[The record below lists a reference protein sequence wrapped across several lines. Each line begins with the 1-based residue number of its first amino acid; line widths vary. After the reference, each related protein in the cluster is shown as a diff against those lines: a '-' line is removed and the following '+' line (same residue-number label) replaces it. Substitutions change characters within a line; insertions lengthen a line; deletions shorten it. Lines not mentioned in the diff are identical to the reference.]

1 VTRPTALILDYG
13 EVLSHPMRPGGMSL
27 LASQLGV
34 PESEM
39 TQVYWR
45 HRRDYDL
52 GLPAPDYWTLVAQEL
67 GATLDDG
74 LLASLITVDVD
85 SWTDYRDEMWTL
97 AETFRQAGGRL
108 ALLSNGVPEIVAR
121 IRSDRPRSS
130 TRRSSRLKSVSP
142 SPSRRSTASRSS
154 NSAPLRPRPCLSTT
168 GSRTSRPRAN
178 WASKPP
184 TSPATSTTS
193 GGSCSDRQVR
203 LKADATTVQRRLTAT
218 PSLCAHPREPRNAP
232 PRSNRRERTPA
243 SERS

>member
-52 GLPAPDYWTLVAQEL
+52 GLPAAEYWALVAREL
-67 GATLDDG
+67 GMTLDEG

-85 SWTDYRDEMWTL
+85 SWTDYRDEMWIL
-97 AETFRQAGGRL
+97 AETFRQRGGRL

-121 IRSDRPRSS
+121 IRADRDLTALFDTQVISFEVGLAKPEPEIYRIVLDRIG
-130 TRRSSRLKSVSP
+130 TAPAATLFVDDRLENIE
-142 SPSRRSTASRSS
+142 TARELGIQ
-154 NSAPLRPRPCLSTT
+154 AAHFT
-168 GSRTSRPRAN
+168 GN
-178 WASKPP
+178 VH
-184 TSPATSTTS
+184 
-193 GGSCSDRQVR
+193 DV
-203 LKADATTVQRRLTAT
+203 RRLV
-218 PSLCAHPREPRNAP
+218 L
-232 PRSNRRERTPA
+232 
-243 SERS
+243 

>member
-121 IRSDRPRSS
+121 IRSDRDLAAIFDAQVISFEVGLAKPEPEIYRIALEQLGAAPAS
-130 TRRSSRLKSVSP
+130 TLFVDDRLENIE
-142 SPSRRSTASRSS
+142 TARELGIQ
-154 NSAPLRPRPCLSTT
+154 AAHFT
-168 GSRTSRPRAN
+168 GN
-178 WASKPP
+178 VH
-184 TSPATSTTS
+184 
-193 GGSCSDRQVR
+193 DV
-203 LKADATTVQRRLTAT
+203 RRL
-218 PSLCAHPREPRNAP
+218 LL
-232 PRSNRRERTPA
+232 
-243 SERS
+243 

>member
-1 VTRPTALILDYG
+1 MTRPTALILDYG

-52 GLPAPDYWTLVAQEL
+52 GLPAPDYWMLVAQEL
-67 GATLDDG
+67 GATLDEG

-121 IRSDRPRSS
+121 IRSDRDLAALFDAQVISFEVGLAKPEPEIYRIVLD
-130 TRRSSRLKSVSP
+130 RLG
-142 SPSRRSTASRSS
+142 TA
-154 NSAPLRPRPCLSTT
+154 
-168 GSRTSRPRAN
+168 
-178 WASKPP
+178 
-184 TSPATSTTS
+184 
-193 GGSCSDRQVR
+193 
-203 LKADATTVQRRLTAT
+203 
-218 PSLCAHPREPRNAP
+218 
-232 PRSNRRERTPA
+232 PA
-243 SERS
+243 STLFVDDRLENIETARELRIQTLHFTGDVHAVRQQVLG

>member
-27 LASQLGV
+27 MASQLGV

-67 GATLDDG
+67 GATLDEG
-74 LLASLITVDVD
+74 LLASLITIDVD

-108 ALLSNGVPEIVAR
+108 ALLSNGVSEIVAR
-121 IRSDRPRSS
+121 IRSDRDLAALFDAQVISFEVGLAKPEPEIYRVALEQLGAAPAS
-130 TRRSSRLKSVSP
+130 TLFVDDRLENIE
-142 SPSRRSTASRSS
+142 TARELGIQT
-154 NSAPLRPRPCLSTT
+154 AHFT
-168 GSRTSRPRAN
+168 GN
-178 WASKPP
+178 VH
-184 TSPATSTTS
+184 
-193 GGSCSDRQVR
+193 DV
-203 LKADATTVQRRLTAT
+203 RRL
-218 PSLCAHPREPRNAP
+218 LL
-232 PRSNRRERTPA
+232 
-243 SERS
+243 

>member
-52 GLPAPDYWTLVAQEL
+52 GLPAAEYWALVAQEL
-67 GATLDDG
+67 GTTLDEG
-74 LLASLITVDVD
+74 LLAALITVDVD

-97 AETFRQAGGRL
+97 AETFRQRGGRL

-121 IRSDRPRSS
+121 IRADRDLAALFDTQVISFEVGLAKPEPEIYRIVLDRIG
-130 TRRSSRLKSVSP
+130 TAPAAALFVDDRLENIE
-142 SPSRRSTASRSS
+142 TARELGIQ
-154 NSAPLRPRPCLSTT
+154 AAHFT
-168 GSRTSRPRAN
+168 GN
-178 WASKPP
+178 VH
-184 TSPATSTTS
+184 
-193 GGSCSDRQVR
+193 DV
-203 LKADATTVQRRLTAT
+203 RRLV
-218 PSLCAHPREPRNAP
+218 L
-232 PRSNRRERTPA
+232 
-243 SERS
+243 

>member
-1 VTRPTALILDYG
+1 MTRPTALILDYG

-67 GATLDDG
+67 GATLDEG

-85 SWTDYRDEMWTL
+85 SWTNYRDEMWTL

-121 IRSDRPRSS
+121 IRSDRDLAALFDAQVISFEVGLAKPEPEIYRVALEQLGAAPAS
-130 TRRSSRLKSVSP
+130 TLFVDDRLENIE
-142 SPSRRSTASRSS
+142 TARELGIQT
-154 NSAPLRPRPCLSTT
+154 AHFT
-168 GSRTSRPRAN
+168 GN
-178 WASKPP
+178 VH
-184 TSPATSTTS
+184 
-193 GGSCSDRQVR
+193 DV
-203 LKADATTVQRRLTAT
+203 RRL
-218 PSLCAHPREPRNAP
+218 LL
-232 PRSNRRERTPA
+232 
-243 SERS
+243 

>member
-67 GATLDDG
+67 GATLDEG
-74 LLASLITVDVD
+74 LLASLITIDVD
-85 SWTDYRDEMWTL
+85 SWTDYRDEMWML

-121 IRSDRPRSS
+121 IRSDRDLAALFDAQVISFEVGLAKPEPEIYRVALAQLGAAPAS
-130 TRRSSRLKSVSP
+130 TLFVDDRLENIE
-142 SPSRRSTASRSS
+142 TARELGIETVHF
-154 NSAPLRPRPCLSTT
+154 A
-168 GSRTSRPRAN
+168 G
-178 WASKPP
+178 
-184 TSPATSTTS
+184 
-193 GGSCSDRQVR
+193 DVHEVR
-203 LKADATTVQRRLTAT
+203 RRL
-218 PSLCAHPREPRNAP
+218 L
-232 PRSNRRERTPA
+232 
-243 SERS
+243 